1 MKVILTED
9 VRGTGK
15 KGDKVTVKDGY
26 GRNFLVPKGLAVP
39 ALEGNVKRLDSLI
52 KNLQNKKTRELKS
65 AEDLKAK
72 LEEVSLVI
80 KMKAGDDGKLFGSV
94 THKDVAEAI
103 KKTTGIE
110 IDKKLIRIEE
120 PIKMTG
126 SYTVEVHIQQ
136 DVNAGVKI
144 EVEKEEEK

>member
-52 KNLQNKKTRELKS
+52 KNLQNKKTRELKG

-72 LEEVSLVI
+72 LEEMPLVI

-103 KKTTGIE
+103 KKASGIE

-126 SYTVEVHIQQ
+126 SFTVEVHLQQ

>member
-15 KGDKVTVKDGY
+15 KGDKVIVKDGY
-26 GRNFLVPKGLAVP
+26 GRNFLVPKGLAVS
-39 ALEGNVKRLDSLI
+39 ALEGNVKRLDSVI
-52 KNLQNKKTRELKS
+52 KSLQNKKAKDLKTS
-65 AEDLKAK
+65 EDLKAK
-72 LEEVSLVI
+72 LEEISLVI

-103 KKTTGIE
+103 KKVAGIE

-126 SYTVEVHIQQ
+126 TYTVEVHLTQ
-136 DVNAGVKI
+136 DINAGVKI

>member
-26 GRNFLVPKGLAVP
+26 GRNFLLPKGLAVP

-103 KKTTGIE
+103 KNVAGIE

-126 SYTVEVHIQQ
+126 TYTVEVHLTQ

>member
-15 KGDKVTVKDGY
+15 KGDKVTVRDGY
-26 GRNFLVPKGLAVP
+26 GRNFLLPKGLAIA

-52 KNLQNKKTRELKS
+52 KNLENKKTRELKS
-65 AEDLKAK
+65 AEDLKVK
-72 LEEVSLVI
+72 LEELSLVI

-103 KKTTGIE
+103 KNAAGIE

-126 SYTVEVHIQQ
+126 AFTVEVHLQQ
-136 DVNAGVKI
+136 NVDAGVKI
-144 EVEKEEEK
+144 EVEKEE

>member
-26 GRNFLVPKGLAVP
+26 GRNFLLPKGLAIP
-39 ALEGNVKRLDSLI
+39 AIEGNVKRLDSLL
-52 KNLQNKKTRELKS
+52 KSVQNKKARDLKS

-72 LEEVSLVI
+72 LEELTFVI
-80 KMKAGDDGKLFGSV
+80 KMRAGEDGRLFGSV
-94 THKDVAEAI
+94 TNKDISEAI
-103 KKTTGIE
+103 MNIAGIE
-110 IDKKLIRIEE
+110 IDKKNVRIDE

-126 SYTVEVHIQQ
+126 AHTVEVHVEQ
-136 DVNAGVKI
+136 DVNAAIKV
-144 EVEKEEEK
+144 EVEKEEDK

>member
-15 KGDKVTVKDGY
+15 KGDQVTVKDGY
-26 GRNFLVPKGLAVP
+26 GRNFLLPKGLAV
-39 ALEGNVKRLDSLI
+39 AAMEGNVKRLESVI
-52 KNLQNKKTRELKS
+52 KSLQNKKTRELKT

-103 KKTTGIE
+103 KKVAGIE

-126 SYTVEVHIQQ
+126 TYTVEVHLTQ

>member
-72 LEEVSLVI
+72 LEEISLVI

-94 THKDVAEAI
+94 THKDIAEAI
-103 KKTTGIE
+103 KKAAGIE

-126 SYTVEVHIQQ
+126 AYTVEVHIQQ

>member
-94 THKDVAEAI
+94 THKDIAEAI
-103 KKTTGIE
+103 KKTAGIE

-126 SYTVEVHIQQ
+126 TYTVEVHIQQ